1 MHTQKK
7 RTRVVITPDGTKMK
21 LCPGDN
27 CDVFLPLYQFGSNS
41 NMPDGLDTYCVECN
55 NKKRREKEARRFR
68 TSMSYTPFMGS
79 TSPNNTQMSTV
90 GYGNVMRRDVL
101 QRLEDSIDEASRT
114 LSIPDFPL
122 TAETLYDKLFSGRRL
137 LCDRTGE
144 HLTPGCFL
152 DHHAIHFMIEDGR
165 LNAKCN
171 QCSVP

>member
-27 CDVFLPLYQFGSNS
+27 CDVFLPLFQFGSNS

-68 TSMSYTPFMGS
+68 TSMSYSPQSTPLSVGGVSS
-79 TSPNNTQMSTV
+79 TR

-101 QRLEDSIDEASRT
+101 RRLEECIDEASAT
-114 LSIPDFPL
+114 LSIPNFPI
-122 TAETLYDKLFSGRRL
+122 TAETLYDKLFCGRRL
-137 LCDRTGE
+137 ICDRTGE

-152 DHHAIHFMIEDGR
+152 DHHAINFMIEDRR